1 MRHASPAK
9 QPGKAVI
16 SGRNEVECTIR
27 DLSSLGARLKFSH
40 PTFLPRQFRLV
51 FDDSDQK
58 VTVIWQ
64 AGVVAGV
71 RFQTPLPQSAHK
83 QKSGLA
89 LVADI
94 GRARAP
100 PPSRY
105 RRS

>member
-1 MRHASPAK
+1 MFSAEPFMAEKRSAPRQSAK

-16 SGRNEVECTIR
+16 SGRSEVECTIR

-64 AGVVAGV
+64 AGVIAGV
-71 RFQTPLPQSAHK
+71 RFQTPLRNLPK
-83 QKSGLA
+83 RKK
-89 LVADI
+89 
-94 GRARAP
+94 RAWPWSRA
-100 PPSRY
+100 
-105 RRS
+105 